1 MIILI
6 DNNTNNNYNMITK
19 VYTRTGDAG
28 MTSLVSGN
36 RVSKDDVRVEAYG
49 TVDELNSN
57 IGVLLHS
64 TKLDDNDIVA
74 LLRKVQNKLFNIG
87 AYLANDSEG
96 ATLYGLSQDDV
107 VALEK
112 MMDEMNEELPPM
124 RGFVLPGGS
133 RLSATADRCRTITRR
148 AERRVVSLSHV
159 ASVEPLVLEYL
170 NRLSDFFFVFARFN
184 NIHNQVE
191 EIYWDKEA

>member
-1 MIILI
+1 MI
-6 DNNTNNNYNMITK
+6 NK

-49 TVDELNSN
+49 TIDELNSN

-64 TKLDDNDIVA
+64 SKLDDQDVTA
-74 LLRKVQNKLFNIG
+74 QLRKAQNKLFNIG
-87 AYLANDSEG
+87 AYLANDRKD
-96 ATLYGLSQDDV
+96 ATLYGLTQDDV
-107 VALEK
+107 KALEK

-124 RGFVLPGGS
+124 AGFVLPGGT
-133 RLSATADRCRTITRR
+133 RLSAQADRCRTITRR
-148 AERRVVSLSHV
+148 AERRVVTLSHQ
-159 ASVEPLVLEYL
+159 AQIEPLVLEYL

-184 NIHNQVE
+184 NIHNQVA
-191 EIYWDKEA
+191 EIYWDKDA

>member
-1 MIILI
+1 MKG
-6 DNNTNNNYNMITK
+6 K

-28 MTSLVSGN
+28 QTSLVSGN

-64 TKLDDNDIVA
+64 TKLDDQEIIA
-74 LLRKVQNKLFNIG
+74 LLRKAQNKLFNIG
-87 AYLANDSEG
+87 AYLANDAKE

-107 VALEK
+107 TALEQ
-112 MMDEMNEELPPM
+112 MMDHMSEELPPM
-124 RGFVLPGGS
+124 QGFILPGGT
-133 RLSATADRCRTITRR
+133 RLSALADRCRTITRR
-148 AERRVVSLSHV
+148 AERRVVTLARTATV
-159 ASVEPLVLEYL
+159 DALVLEYL
-170 NRLSDFFFVFARFN
+170 NRLSDFFFVFARYN

-191 EIYWDKEA
+191 EIYWDKNA

>member
-1 MIILI
+1 MKG
-6 DNNTNNNYNMITK
+6 K

-64 TKLDDNDIVA
+64 TKLEEKNVIA
-74 LLRKVQNKLFNIG
+74 LLRRAQNKLFNIG
-87 AYLANDSEG
+87 AYLANDAPS
-96 ATLYGLSQDDV
+96 ATLYGLVQDDIT
-107 VALEK
+107 ALEQA
-112 MMDEMNEELPPM
+112 MDQMSEELPPM
-124 RGFVLPGGS
+124 RGFILPGGS

-148 AERRVVSLSHV
+148 AERRVVTLSHTSQV
-159 ASVEPLVLEYL
+159 DPLVLEYL
-170 NRLSDFFFVFARFN
+170 NRLSDFFFVFARYN

-191 EIYWDKEA
+191 EIYWDKDA